1 MMDALKAGKPAEEAI
16 AGARTHY
23 GRVTADQ
30 GMVKLIDPRKE

>member
-1 MMDALKAGKPAEEAI
+1 MDALKAGKPAEEAI

-23 GRVTADQ
+23 GRVTEDQ

>member
-1 MMDALKAGKPAEEAI
+1 MDGLKAGVEPKEAI
-16 AGARTHY
+16 EKARTHY